1 MGMYTEIKV
10 DCIVRPV
17 DQVSLDALRIMFDW
31 PGPGSRS
38 PRQRSIASSFS
49 LPDAPLFRCARWH
62 SIGRCGSAYFDAE
75 PSSKME
81 DLGDGTW
88 RITSISNLKNYDDE
102 IGKFFDWLR
111 PMVVGTAGQVIGHQW
126 YEQERH
132 PTEVRL

>member
-31 PGPGSRS
+31 PGDLDVHAGDVPAGD
-38 PRQRSIASSFS
+38 I